1 MLRFTR
7 ETKSQNNENFISD
20 RNFKKKHKTLQPS
33 QFSNISLIMS
43 FGPTPKSNSR
53 GGTPKHF
60 GPSARSIRKRV
71 IKAGWGIDD
80 FENLGQA
87 HDMFSQ
93 IFLMGIYEYF
103 SYKILRIF

>member
-7 ETKSQNNENFISD
+7 ETKSQNNENFIQTEIL
-20 RNFKKKHKTLQPS
+20 RKNIKTFQPS
-33 QFSNISLIMS
+33 QFSNISPIMS

-87 HDMFSQ
+87 HDMFSR
-93 IFLMGIYEYF
+93 IFLIGIYE
-103 SYKILRIF
+103 

>member
-1 MLRFTR
+1 
-7 ETKSQNNENFISD
+7 
-20 RNFKKKHKTLQPS
+20 
-33 QFSNISLIMS
+33 MS

-87 HDMFSQ
+87 HDMFSR
-93 IFLMGIYEYF
+93 IFLIRIYEYF
-103 SYKILRIF
+103 FYQILRIF

>member
-1 MLRFTR
+1 
-7 ETKSQNNENFISD
+7 
-20 RNFKKKHKTLQPS
+20 
-33 QFSNISLIMS
+33 MS

-80 FENLGQA
+80 FENLGEA
-87 HDMFSQ
+87 HDLLSR
-93 IFLMGIYEYF
+93 ILLIRIYEYF
-103 SYKILRIF
+103 FYQIFMYILIFSNVQN

>member
-1 MLRFTR
+1 MSNVTFHPRNQ
-7 ETKSQNNENFISD
+7 KSKQRKFYSD
-20 RNFKKKHKTLQPS
+20 RNFKKKHKTFQPS
-33 QFSNISLIMS
+33 QFSNISAIMS

-80 FENLGQA
+80 FENLG
-87 HDMFSQ
+87 
-93 IFLMGIYEYF
+93 
-103 SYKILRIF
+103 